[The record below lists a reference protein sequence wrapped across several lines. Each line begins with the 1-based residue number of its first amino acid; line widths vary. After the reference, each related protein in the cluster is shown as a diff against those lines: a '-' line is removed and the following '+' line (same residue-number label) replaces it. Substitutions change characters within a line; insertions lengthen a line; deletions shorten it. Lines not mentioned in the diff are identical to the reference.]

1 MSRIRLIVGWL
12 RPSLPE
18 TTAEVRAS
26 VDRTLAD
33 TALRLNV
40 VVATL
45 APLTA
50 LSWVVLLWGHADH
63 ARLLGWLGM
72 VTATSVMMLLVVV
85 RYRGNRSRAEAAAT
99 ELAAVLFVAGCAW
112 GSLGALV
119 VPDTDAW
126 RSVIGMMLLST
137 LAVNAI
143 FTASVP
149 RMFWAFQLPVAGIGA
164 VALIQQGGGVSR
176 TVGFIVLYALPFSAV
191 LAFINRGADERAAYY
206 AAVNLETTAQLREL
220 NARLA
225 HEAAHDPLTGM
236 ANRQEFGRR
245 LAEAVDEHPREV
257 AVLFMD
263 LDRFKEINDEFGHA
277 TGDAVIQL
285 AARRILG
292 RLRPHDILARLGGDE
307 FTAVIPGAESPADV
321 ERIAE
326 RILEGFEEPFE
337 SGGREHRLGISIG
350 IALPDEPTSAEA
362 LLQMADAA
370 LYDAKRAGRGRF
382 ETHGSGPDSSDAL
395 A

>member
-1 MSRIRLIVGWL
+1 M
-12 RPSLPE
+12 
-18 TTAEVRAS
+18 TAEVRAS

-45 APLTA
+45 APPTA

-63 ARLLGWLGM
+63 ARLLMWLGM
-72 VTATSVMMLLVVV
+72 ITTTSMMMLIVVI
-85 RYRGNRSRAEAAAT
+85 RYRGNRRRADVAAN
-99 ELAAVLFVAGCAW
+99 ELAAVLFVTGCAW
-112 GSLGALV
+112 GSFGALV
-119 VPDTDAW
+119 VPDADAW
-126 RSVIGMMLLST
+126 RAVIGMMLLST

-143 FTASVP
+143 FAASVP
-149 RMFWAFQLPVAGIGA
+149 RMFWAFQLPVAVIGA
-164 VALIQQGGGVSR
+164 LALIQQGGGVSR

-191 LAFINRGADERAAYY
+191 LAFINRGAHERAAYY
-206 AAVNLETTAQLREL
+206 AAVNVETTAKLRRL

-225 HEAAHDPLTGM
+225 HEASHDPLTGI
-236 ANRQEFGRR
+236 ANRQEFNRR
-245 LAEAVDEHPREV
+245 LERAVEEHPREV

-263 LDRFKEINDEFGHA
+263 LDHFKEINDEFGHA
-277 TGDAVIQL
+277 AGDAVIQL

-307 FTAVIPGAESPADV
+307 FTAVIPGAESAADV

-337 SGGREHRLGISIG
+337 SGGKEHRLGISIG
-350 IALPDEPTSAEA
+350 IALPEEPASAEE
-362 LLQMADAA
+362 LLHMADAA
-370 LYDAKRAGRGRF
+370 LYGAKRAGRGRF
-382 ETHGSGPDSSDAL
+382 QTHA
-395 A
+395 